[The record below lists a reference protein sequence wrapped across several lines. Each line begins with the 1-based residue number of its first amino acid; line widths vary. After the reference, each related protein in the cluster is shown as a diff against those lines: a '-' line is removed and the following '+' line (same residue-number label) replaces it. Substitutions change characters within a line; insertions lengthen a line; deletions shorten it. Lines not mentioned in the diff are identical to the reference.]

1 MVDYFYCSYLLDPH
15 SISKTIK
22 PIVLINRMLVDAMHL
37 IKSHKCSN
45 EHEETTFGK
54 VKVGD
59 KLINDAILIAG
70 VDVEFG
76 SAV

>member
-1 MVDYFYCSYLLDPH
+1 
-15 SISKTIK
+15 
-22 PIVLINRMLVDAMHL
+22 MLVDAMHL